1 MMEQCKEFMAIL
13 LKAVQFAA
21 EKHKYQKRKGA
32 DRVPYINHP
41 IDVAYHLCCSADV
54 TDVKILAAA
63 LLHDTIE
70 DTDATA
76 EEIKKLF
83 GEEILSLVLE
93 VTDDKGL
100 AKKERKRRQIEHAQ
114 ELSPG
119 ASLIKLS
126 DKLSNISDIAESP
139 PRGWSRKRKREYVG
153 WSRAVVDRLR
163 KTNKKLENAF
173 HRKANEAEEELDR

>member
-1 MMEQCKEFMAIL
+1 MEQGKESIIIL
-13 LKAVQFAA
+13 LKALQFAA

-41 IDVAYHLCCSADV
+41 IDVAYHLCCTARI

-76 EEIKKLF
+76 EDIKVLF
-83 GEEILSLVLE
+83 GEEILKLVLD
-93 VTDDKGL
+93 VTDDKSL
-100 AKKERKRRQIEHAQ
+100 AKKERKRLQVEHAG

-126 DKLSNISDIAESP
+126 DKLSNISDIADSP
-139 PRGWSRKRKREYVG
+139 PRGWSRKRKKEYVG

-163 KTNKKLENAF
+163 EPNKTLENAF
-173 HRKANEAEEELDR
+173 HRKANEAEKEFDR